1 MDERQRKLEFG
12 RKLRQLRRN
21 RNMSAEELGA
31 KFGLSKTTIW
41 GYEQGYRIPD
51 MDTITKMAEF
61 FNVSVDYLVGH
72 NLDQTNARNILS
84 RRDLTWDGVP
94 LDEEDLE
101 KVKEFLTWVIRKK
114 LPKWEE
120 EQKKRI
126 ATTIN

>member
-51 MDTITKMAEF
+51 METITKMAEF

-72 NLDQTNARNILS
+72 NLEQTNARNILS

-94 LDEEDLE
+94 LDEDDLE
-101 KVKEFLTWVIRKK
+101 KVKEFLTWVIREK

>member
-51 MDTITKMAEF
+51 METITKMAEF

-72 NLDQTNARNILS
+72 NLEQTNARNILS

-94 LDEEDLE
+94 LDEDDLE
-101 KVKEFLTWVIRKK
+101 KVKEFLTWVIREK

-120 EQKKRI
+120 EQKKK
-126 ATTIN
+126 NSGDD

>member
-101 KVKEFLTWVIRKK
+101 KVKEFLTWVIREK